1 MSKKSTVNREISH
14 LIARYADA
22 DGEVA
27 TAIDSLFLSK
37 RTEPSQ
43 PLHTAQ
49 WPCFALVTQGAK
61 SLTLGHEVHDYG
73 VGDYLVVA
81 LDLPVMS
88 RTTLASPKAPLLGL
102 GMAIRPERLTE
113 LFQRLPPVPAS
124 AADRAR
130 GVAVNQADE
139 NLLGA
144 VLRLL
149 RLLDTPRDIPALAP
163 LIEQEILYRLLTGP
177 CGSVL
182 SRIAQTDSP
191 GNRIAKAVAWLREN
205 FAEQLRIDD
214 LSNRVGM
221 SPSSLHHHFSAVTA
235 MTPLEYQKRLRL
247 QEARRLMWIDRLDV
261 GSAGYRVGYQS
272 PSQFSREYSRMF
284 GVPPSRDRED
294 AHGHQVISRG
304 PSLAAAAAS

>member
-1 MSKKSTVNREISH
+1 MSETGAAYREISG
-14 LIARYADA
+14 LIARYASDE
-22 DGEVA
+22 GEVA
-27 TAIDSLFLSK
+27 TAIDSLFLSR
-37 RTEPSQ
+37 RTEPSR

-49 WPCFALVTQGAK
+49 WPCFALVAQGAK
-61 SLTLGHEVHDYG
+61 CLTLGQEVHDYG

-81 LDLPVMS
+81 LDLPVTS
-88 RTTLASPKAPLLGL
+88 RTTVASPEAPLFGL
-102 GMAIRPERLTE
+102 GMAIRPERLKD
-113 LFQRLPPVPAS
+113 LFQRVPPVPTS
-124 AADRAR
+124 ATDRTR

-139 NLLGA
+139 GLLGA

-149 RLLDTPRDIPALAP
+149 RLLDAPQDIPGLAP

-177 CGSVL
+177 CGPVL

-205 FAEQLRIDD
+205 YTEQLRIED
-214 LSNRVGM
+214 LSSRVGM
-221 SPSSLHHHFSAVTA
+221 STSSLHHHFSAVTA

-294 AHGHQVISRG
+294 AHGNQGTSHA
-304 PSLAAAAAS
+304 PSLPAAAAG